1 MLLADLALRQ
11 LGGGGRAVRQL
22 AAVEEHLARCP
33 ALLDQVVCVC
43 LCVPVCVC
51 VCVRACV
58 CVCVVSV
65 CIFWSLR
72 VFAIRVSGYLTRLSL
87 GDSTR

>member
-51 VCVRACV
+51 VCIC
-58 CVCVVSV
+58 
-65 CIFWSLR
+65 WSLH
-72 VFAIRVSGYLTRLSL
+72 VYSLSEYP
-87 GDSTR
+87 GISRAFH